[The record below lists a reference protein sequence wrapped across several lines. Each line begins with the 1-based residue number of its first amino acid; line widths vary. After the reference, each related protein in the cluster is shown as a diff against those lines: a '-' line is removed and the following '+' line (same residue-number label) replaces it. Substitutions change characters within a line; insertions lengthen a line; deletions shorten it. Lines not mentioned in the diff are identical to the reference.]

1 MKVSAPDLPFIG
13 RERSS
18 LALRLRSVVVGI
30 HLIFY
35 VVEHDSITIVRV
47 LDGRMDIDEE
57 FRR

>member
-1 MKVSAPDLPFIG
+1 MKVLISDKASADLLSIYSYVEQRNPT
-13 RERSS
+13 
-18 LALRLRSVVVGI
+18 AA

-35 VVEHDSITIVRV
+35 IVEHDSITIVRV